1 MRRQHLYELSTTAA
15 AGVDHGDLEGHHG
28 EREKMGGEDE
38 RIEMKKMMTSG
49 PNRE

>member
-28 EREKMGGEDE
+28 ERERRWEEKMKE
-38 RIEMKKMMTSG
+38 
-49 PNRE
+49 